1 MTDIDRLYEYMRALG
16 VEPKRLLRGEEM
28 ARHTTFR
35 IGGEADLMLCASGGA
50 EIAGAL
56 SAARELGLPA
66 MIMGNGSNLL
76 VRDGGIAGLTIQ
88 IGPAMSGLEFAGT
101 RVRAQAGCLMS
112 RVSAECQRRGL
123 SGFEALGGIP
133 GSLGGAAA
141 MNAGAY
147 GSELK
152 DVLVSA
158 TVLDGAGAERTL
170 GRDELEMGYRTS
182 RVLREGWTVTAVEL
196 ELNEGDAGE
205 IRARAE
211 EFAARRREKQPLSLP
226 SAGSAFKRPEGH
238 FAGALIEQCGLKG
251 TRVGGAQVS
260 WLHAGFI
267 VNAGGATAR
276 DVLDLIE
283 LIQLKVRMSAGVE
296 LEPEVSVVGREAAR
310 RGRG

>member
-1 MTDIDRLYEYMRALG
+1 MSNIDRLYARLTDAG
-16 VEPKRLLRGEEM
+16 VDLDRLLRDEPM
-28 ARHTTFR
+28 SRHTTFR
-35 IGGEADLMLCASGGA
+35 VGGPADLMLCANSGA
-50 EIAGAL
+50 EIACAL
-56 SAARELGLPA
+56 KLAGEEGVPA
-66 MIMGNGSNLL
+66 YVVGNGSNLL
-76 VRDGGIAGLTIQ
+76 VRDGGVEGLVIQ
-88 IGPAMSGLEFAGT
+88 IGFNMSGIRIDGT
-101 RVRAQAGCLMS
+101 HVYAQAGCLMS
-112 RVSAECQRRGL
+112 RVSAECLRAGL

-226 SAGSAFKRPEGH
+226 SAGSVFKRPEGH

-283 LIQLKVRMSAGVE
+283 LIQLKVRLSSGVE
-296 LEPEVSVVGREAAR
+296 LEPEVRVVGREAAR

>member
-1 MTDIDRLYEYMRALG
+1 MSNIDRLYARLTDAG
-16 VEPKRLLRGEEM
+16 VDLDRLLRDEPM
-28 ARHTTFR
+28 SRHTTFR
-35 IGGEADLMLCASGGA
+35 VGGPADLMLCANSGA
-50 EIAGAL
+50 EIACAL
-56 SAARELGLPA
+56 KLAGEEGVPA
-66 MIMGNGSNLL
+66 YVVGNGSNLL
-76 VRDGGIAGLTIQ
+76 VRDGGVEGLVIQ
-88 IGPAMSGLEFAGT
+88 IGFNMSGIRIDGT
-101 RVRAQAGCLMS
+101 HVYAQAGCLMS
-112 RVSAECQRRGL
+112 RVSAECLRAGL

-226 SAGSAFKRPEGH
+226 SAGSVFKRPEGH

-283 LIQLKVRMSAGVE
+283 LIQLKVRLSAVVE
-296 LEPEVSVVGREAAR
+296 LEPEVRVVGREAAR
-310 RGRG
+310 RGRD